1 MLRKPVELSAPF
13 APIGEPAVEQDERRP
28 GPRSLEGDAQPA
40 NLDVLHLAP
49 SLSSGSGADPPTN
62 TKQYSGP
69 MLLPDSARALIESG
83 ALAHLVTVG
92 RDGSPQVTCIW
103 VGLDGDQLV
112 SGHLFEQQKLRNVR
126 RDSRVVL
133 SFEGT
138 EIRPPGLKEYLVV
151 HGTAELE
158 EGGAPELLQRLAH
171 VYLGPEVRFPP
182 MDDPPPGHT
191 MRITVERI
199 GGVGPWLP

>member
-1 MLRKPVELSAPF
+1 
-13 APIGEPAVEQDERRP
+13 
-28 GPRSLEGDAQPA
+28 
-40 NLDVLHLAP
+40 
-49 SLSSGSGADPPTN
+49 
-62 TKQYSGP
+62 
-69 MLLPDSARALIESG
+69 MLLPDSARELIESG

-92 RDGSPQVTCIW
+92 RDGSPQVTCVW
-103 VGLDGDQLV
+103 VGVEGDQLV
-112 SGHLFEQQKLRNVR
+112 SGHLSEQQKLRNVR
-126 RDSRVVL
+126 RDPRVAL

-138 EIRPPGLKEYLVV
+138 KIRPPGLKEYLVV
-151 HGTAELE
+151 HGRAELE

-182 MDDPPPGHT
+182 MADPPPGHT